1 VKMSIID
8 FIFLATMLLWS
19 GIMSYDFTTRKKNRD
34 ESIKEI
40 KEGLSRRVVIIE
52 GRCPKCDERIPDESL
67 TEDDLNKPSYVI
79 N

>member
-1 VKMSIID
+1 MSNLDSIFLTMTIVWFASII
-8 FIFLATMLLWS
+8 
-19 GIMSYDFTTRKKNRD
+19 YDIATRKKRTD

-40 KEGLSRRVVIIE
+40 KDGLSRRVVIIE